1 MIRLFEQHH
10 IRQVQELDGM
20 WEFRMEGFEGEYQLP
35 VPGCWEQHPDF
46 LAHRGRGE
54 YRKKIY
60 VKNAGNLRLEFKG
73 VSHTADVSF
82 DWEGDCQPLQRLHSF
97 FGSDCRCGKGRA

>member
-1 MIRLFEQHH
+1 MLRLFEQHH

-20 WEFRMEGFEGEYQLP
+20 WNFRMEGFEGEYQLP

-73 VSHTADVSF
+73 DRESVV
-82 DWEGDCQPLQRLHSF
+82 
-97 FGSDCRCGKGRA
+97 

>member
-46 LAHRGRGE
+46 LAHSGRGE
-54 YRKKIY
+54 YR
-60 VKNAGNLRLEFKG
+60 
-73 VSHTADVSF
+73 
-82 DWEGDCQPLQRLHSF
+82 
-97 FGSDCRCGKGRA
+97 

>member
-73 VSHTADVSF
+73 VS
-82 DWEGDCQPLQRLHSF
+82 QPLQRLHSF